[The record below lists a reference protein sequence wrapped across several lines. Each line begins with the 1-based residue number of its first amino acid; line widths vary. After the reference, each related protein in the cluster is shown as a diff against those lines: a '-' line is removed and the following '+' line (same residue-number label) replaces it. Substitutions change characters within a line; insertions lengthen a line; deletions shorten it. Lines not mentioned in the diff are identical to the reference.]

1 MKPPVFSIV
10 MPHYDGAIPHDRF
23 VRAVSC
29 IKAQSYPLWELLI
42 YHDGPISNNEL
53 KSFVGKLGDKR
64 IKFLATEQRFND
76 WGHSLRQMG
85 IDAASGDYIFNT
97 NSDNVIYQNALAIL
111 AAYSFWNKDKI
122 KLKNSPKGRES
133 GVHTFNS
140 DILIFGIKMMGM
152 FNAFGENRIRRFKGL
167 EERFQLILPGWP
179 PILNSIDAMQM
190 VARKNI
196 WMNYGGWSDKSEQS
210 DGMQI
215 QNITENEGYLIVPE
229 ILGEHW

>member
-10 MPHYDGAIPHDRF
+10 MPHYEGAIPHDRL

-42 YHDGPISNNEL
+42 YHDGPVSNHEL
-53 KSFVGKLGDKR
+53 KQFVERLGDKR
-64 IKFLATEQRFND
+64 IKFIATEKRFND
-76 WGHSLRQMG
+76 WGHSLRQLG
-85 IDAASGDYIFNT
+85 IEIARGDYIFNT

-111 AAYSFWNKDKI
+111 AAYSFWGKNKIQSKSPHATD
-122 KLKNSPKGRES
+122 NSYI
-133 GVHTFNS
+133 FNS
-140 DILIFGIKMMGM
+140 DVLVFGVKMMGM
-152 FNAFGENRIRRFKGL
+152 FNAFGEGRIRRIKGL

-179 PILNSIDAMQM
+179 PRKNSIDAMQM

-196 WMNYGGWSDKSEQS
+196 WMKYGGWNNKSEES
-210 DGMQI
+210 DGIQI
-215 QNITENEGYLIVPE
+215 QEITSNEGYLVVPD